1 MDKKQAQFILHS
13 FRPDGADAA
22 DADFTEALQ
31 LAVEDRDLGE
41 WLADE
46 RATDAAFASALCE
59 AEIPDELRVHILA
72 VMRGEKPTDPAQEA
86 EMDAIVSDALAH
98 VDPPEGLRDQIL
110 AAMHVQQSQAAQASS
125 TLPDEPANVT
135 DIESQ
140 RENVQR
146 KSTPSWF
153 RLASVAAAVVLGVF
167 LALQLDLGPKDNRDA
182 SVKIASMDIQRKTAF
197 MLNTK
202 FALDVMNP
210 PKTEVNTWLVNH
222 ELPAPARLPAGLDGM
237 KIMGCKRIQLAG
249 DISASLLCFTKDSG
263 GMVHLVVINNDYIK
277 DAHLPGMDEIQKEDC
292 YNCPKTGWDIAK
304 WRDRENTFLLFAK
317 KEDPSQHG
325 VIQYF

>member
-22 DADFTEALQ
+22 DADFADALQ

-59 AEIPDELRVHILA
+59 VEIPDELRMHILA
-72 VMRGEKPTDPAQEA
+72 VMRGEKPTDPVQEA
-86 EMDAIVSDALAH
+86 EMDAVLSEALSH

-110 AAMHVQQSQAAQASS
+110 AAMHVQQSQAASVR
-125 TLPDEPANVT
+125 PVEPENVT

-140 RENVQR
+140 RQ
-146 KSTPSWF
+146 STPSWF
-153 RLASVAAAVVLGVF
+153 RMASVAAAVVLGVF
-167 LALQLDLGPKDNRDA
+167 LALQIDLGSSPESTA
-182 SVKIASMDIQRKTAF
+182 SAKIGAMDVQRKAAL

-222 ELPAPARLPAGLDGM
+222 ELPAPSRLPEGLNGM
-237 KIMGCKRIQLAG
+237 KIMGCKKIQLAG

-263 GMVHLVVINNDYIK
+263 GMVHLVIINNDYIK
-277 DAHLPGMDEIQKEDC
+277 DAHLPSMGEIQKEDC

-317 KEDPSQHG
+317 KEDPSQNG